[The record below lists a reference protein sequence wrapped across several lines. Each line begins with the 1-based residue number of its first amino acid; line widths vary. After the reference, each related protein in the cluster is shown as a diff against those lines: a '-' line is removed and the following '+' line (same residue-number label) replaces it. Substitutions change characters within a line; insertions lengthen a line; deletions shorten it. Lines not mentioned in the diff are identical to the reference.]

1 MKTRDRLIPRDEVLK
16 IVGASPATIYRWMA
30 AGAFPRPINTGP
42 ASVRW
47 VDSEVYAWIEARKQ
61 ARAA

>member
-1 MKTRDRLIPRDEVLK
+1 MTPARLLTRNDVLR
-16 IVGASPATIYRWMA
+16 IVGASPATIYRWIA
-30 AGAFPRPINTGP
+30 AGNFPRPINTGP

-47 VDSEVYAWIEARKQ
+47 VDYEVYEWIEERKQ